1 MLRWTYS
8 VGPRARERN
17 AILQSSLYVCIFGGR
32 RESVVAN
39 GNLEMPTLGAQR
51 ARPAGNIDNLPLRDG
66 DLPPCPSVSIY
77 PGLRRRRRHH
87 ATRAPPAG
95 TTTSPC
101 RAPTGSGGRHEKAAE
116 PAEGLRAARPALASP
131 ASHCV
136 QPAARATAP
145 AALDVLDRWMD
156 RQPAW
161 GFRFPAAARWA
172 TCPPQ
177 QPHAL
182 TAAA

>member
-1 MLRWTYS
+1 VSATQYCNHLCMYASSEGEERASWQTETSRCQHLVRS
-8 VGPRARERN
+8 ERGPLETSTTFRFARAT
-17 AILQSSLYVCIFGGR
+17 APS
-32 RESVVAN
+32 
-39 GNLEMPTLGAQR
+39 
-51 ARPAGNIDNLPLRDG
+51 
-66 DLPPCPSVSIY
+66 CPSVSIY

-136 QPAARATAP
+136 QSAARATAP